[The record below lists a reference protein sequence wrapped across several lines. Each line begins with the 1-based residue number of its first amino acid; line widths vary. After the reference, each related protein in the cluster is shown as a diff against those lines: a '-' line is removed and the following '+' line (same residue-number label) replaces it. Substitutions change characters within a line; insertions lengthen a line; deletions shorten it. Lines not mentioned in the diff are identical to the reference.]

1 MEFTTSTG
9 DSVTPT
15 SLGHSAASEFTTSTG
30 DSVTP
35 TSLGHSAASEALD
48 GIFIHD

>member
-1 MEFTTSTG
+1 M
-9 DSVTPT
+9 
-15 SLGHSAASEFTTSTG
+15 EFTTSTG